1 MSNQIAVTAPRDT
14 AQRGPGQGGPGPAPR
29 GAWLALTVVSLGLF
43 LAVVSTTVVSVAL
56 PSIGRQL
63 HAGATGLEWVV
74 DSYVLVYASL
84 LVAGGSLGDRHG
96 RKGLF
101 LLGVAVF
108 GAGSLLTGLAPTIGL
123 LLAGRVLQGLGPALL
138 VPGSLTIIRAVFG
151 NPRQRA
157 VAIGVWSTSSGVA
170 LAVGP
175 PLGGALVAGLG
186 WRSVFLLNVPL
197 AALLTAA
204 GAWFLPRLPCSGQR
218 GRFDWPGVLLTIAGV
233 GLLALG
239 VIEGQDRGW
248 TSGWVLAAFA
258 GGVAALAGF
267 AIAELRRP
275 DPLVQLRLFRS
286 LPFTVV
292 NLTSM
297 VVFFSFVGAI
307 IYFSAFFQQVQGRSP
322 IEAGLDVAAVGIA
335 WAITAP
341 LSGRLTGRI
350 GERWPLL
357 AGLVI
362 GGAAMLGLL
371 RLTAATPASAIWW
384 DFALLGAGIG
394 MSGTPGSSIAM
405 SAVSAARAGMAS
417 AVNNAS
423 RQIGQVFGVAV
434 LGALVYARVP
444 HGTGAGGRF
453 GQAGRAAF
461 VTGLHHAVWVSG
473 LALLAAAGLAGLLF
487 TRRAS
492 GLPVRAARPEL
503 DQGQDGDGRQQPWQQ
518 VHREA
523 EDDYGRDGEKD
534 KSKDPRHGDRS
545 PFGSGGGVH
554 ALRVPPAVAP
564 VDRDQPRFTPWCVP
578 RRHQG
583 HP

>member
-1 MSNQIAVTAPRDT
+1 MSNQIAAIAPRGS
-14 AQRGPGQGGPGPAPR
+14 AQRGADLAPR
-29 GAWLALTVVSLGLF
+29 SAWLALIVVSAGLF

-56 PSIGRQL
+56 PSIGREL
-63 HAGATGLEWVV
+63 HASATGLEWVV
-74 DSYVLVYASL
+74 DAYVLVYASL
-84 LVAGGSLGDRHG
+84 LVAGGSLGDRYG

-151 NPRQRA
+151 DPRQRA
-157 VAIGVWSTSSGVA
+157 AAIGVWSTSSGVA

-175 PLGGALVAGLG
+175 PLGGMLVAGLG

-197 AALLTAA
+197 AAVLTAA
-204 GAWFLPRLPCSGQR
+204 GARLLPRLPRSGHR

-248 TSGWVLAAFA
+248 TSGVVLAALTA
-258 GGVAALAGF
+258 GVAALAGF
-267 AIAELRRP
+267 ALAELRRP

-292 NLTSM
+292 NLASM
-297 VVFFSFVGAI
+297 VVFFAFVGSI

-341 LSGRLTGRI
+341 LSGRLTGVA
-350 GERWPLL
+350 GARWPLL
-357 AGLVI
+357 AGLVV

-384 DFALLGAGIG
+384 NFALLGAGIG
-394 MSGTPGSSIAM
+394 LSGTPGSAIAM
-405 SAVSAARAGMAS
+405 SAVPAERAGMAS
-417 AVNNAS
+417 ALNNAS

-434 LGALVYARVP
+434 LGALVYAGVP
-444 HGTGAGGRF
+444 HGAGVGGRF
-453 GQAGRAAF
+453 GTADGAAF

-473 LALLAAAGLAGLLF
+473 LALLTAAGLAGLLF
-487 TRRAS
+487 TRRA
-492 GLPVRAARPEL
+492 GP
-503 DQGQDGDGRQQPWQQ
+503 
-518 VHREA
+518 
-523 EDDYGRDGEKD
+523 
-534 KSKDPRHGDRS
+534 
-545 PFGSGGGVH
+545 
-554 ALRVPPAVAP
+554 
-564 VDRDQPRFTPWCVP
+564 
-578 RRHQG
+578 
-583 HP
+583 